1 MEKEESGGNSEN
13 NERMRRLLRSIRSQ
27 VGESRRKNNKR
38 KRKKKLFHDK
48 KFVYLNCAGTP
59 ITEVKRRH
67 QKNVGRKRTAKL
79 KIMTAKFQN
88 CQQRNVLNK
97 NRLLKRWSPK
107 WRERNSETKMGR
119 GE

>member
-1 MEKEESGGNSEN
+1 M
-13 NERMRRLLRSIRSQ
+13 
-27 VGESRRKNNKR
+27 
-38 KRKKKLFHDK
+38 
-48 KFVYLNCAGTP
+48 
-59 ITEVKRRH
+59 KRRH

-119 GE
+119 EKWGEENSKREMSTEEWQERSVEMKTMKAKQQVCKWYCNRIAPSKCNNTDLMTKTTKTN